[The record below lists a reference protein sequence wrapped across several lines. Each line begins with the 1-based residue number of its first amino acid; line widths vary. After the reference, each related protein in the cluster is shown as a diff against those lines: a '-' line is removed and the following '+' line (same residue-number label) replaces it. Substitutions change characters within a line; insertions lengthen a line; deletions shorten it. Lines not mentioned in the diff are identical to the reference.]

1 MSAPTEMARIAI
13 GADQCGSRLRDFESL
28 REKRAYERRFLPL
41 LKTVV
46 DFDVVCEV
54 GYHQLVG
61 NPLTVKHLLLLC
73 LAPPATVLRRLDR
86 LCELNIVLR
95 VQSHR
100 DGRVHHLLVTPD
112 TLRLFANYS
121 ADDGGEHQP

>member
-1 MSAPTEMARIAI
+1 MSAPTDTVKIATS
-13 GADQCGSRLRDFESL
+13 ADQRRSRLRDFESL
-28 REKRAYERRFLPL
+28 KEKRAHERRFLPF

-46 DFDVVCEV
+46 DFDLVCEV
-54 GYHQLVG
+54 GYHQLAG
-61 NPLTVKHLLLLC
+61 TPLTVKHLLLLR

-86 LCELNIVLR
+86 LCQLDIVLR

-112 TLRLFANYS
+112 TLRLFANYG
-121 ADDGGEHQP
+121 AGDPERLP

>member
-1 MSAPTEMARIAI
+1 MSASTDTAKFAIA
-13 GADQCGSRLRDFESL
+13 ADQRRSRLRDFESL
-28 REKRAYERRFLPL
+28 REKRAYERRFLPM

-61 NPLTVKHLLLLC
+61 NPLTVKHLLLLR

-112 TLRLFANYS
+112 MLRLFANYS
-121 ADDGGEHQP
+121 VDDGSE

>member
-1 MSAPTEMARIAI
+1 MSTLTDTVKIAI
-13 GADQCGSRLRDFESL
+13 SADQRRSRLRDFESL
-28 REKRAYERRFLPL
+28 REKRAHERRFLPL

-46 DFDVVCEV
+46 DFDVVCEI

-61 NPLTVKHLLLLC
+61 APLTVKHLLLLR
-73 LAPPATVLRRLDR
+73 LVPPATVLRRLDR
-86 LCELNIVLR
+86 LCELDIVLR

-121 ADDGGEHQP
+121 NSDGGERQA